1 MLSKNH
7 KRVILIFFDLL
18 FSAYIWDVNAS
29 WGNPFYPCL
38 ILSTTTFLIIYT
50 PFEIYWSFRDIY
62 FDRWIPIKN
71 NNLKTSNI
79 KIKVEQSKKGKS
91 QYLGGLLISSNKN
104 NEDRSKNT
112 IVIVCHGFS
121 DKKESLEYYYLPL
134 AYQGYTILVYDARGT
149 GASKK
154 VGKRSHFIKRIDDF
168 KKIVSWI
175 ENNNEFKSYKI
186 YAVGFSIGAITVL
199 CGGFSSANIKKIIAI
214 SSMSYY
220 KQNLPK
226 KNLVVMLSYLMKG
239 VKLSPNNRENEEI
252 SPYIVIE
259 QFKRLISDEE
269 WENYSRRVFLIHA
282 RNDRIIK
289 FKNFKENVTLLGITE
304 KNTLVLK
311 KGGHTQKKNELLI
324 VAASLDF
331 FNS

>member
-29 WGNPFYPCL
+29 WGNPFYTCFL
-38 ILSTTTFLIIYT
+38 LSTTTFLIIYT

-62 FDRWIPIKN
+62 FDRWIPIKH
-71 NNLKTSNI
+71 NNLKTSKI
-79 KIKVEQSKKGKS
+79 EIKVDQNKKGKS
-91 QYLGGLLISSNKN
+91 EYLRGLLISFDENNK
-104 NEDRSKNT
+104 DRSNDT
-112 IVIVCHGFS
+112 VVIVCHGFS
-121 DKKESLEYYYLPL
+121 DKKETLEYYYLPL

-149 GASKK
+149 GESKK
-154 VGKRSHFIKRIDDF
+154 VGKRNQFIKRIDDF

-175 ENNNEFKSYKI
+175 ENNNELKFYKI
-186 YAVGFSIGAITVL
+186 YSVGFSIGAITVL
-199 CGGFSSANIKKIIAI
+199 CGGFSSENIKKIIAI

-226 KNLVVMLSYLMKG
+226 YNLIVMLSYLMKG
-239 VKLSPNNRENEEI
+239 VKLFPNKKENEEL

-259 QFKRLISDEE
+259 QFKSLISDEE
-269 WENYSRRVFLIHA
+269 WEKYSQRVFLIHA
-282 RNDRIIK
+282 KNDKIIK

-304 KNTLVLK
+304 KNTLILK
-311 KGGHTQKKNELLI
+311 KGGHTQKKNELLL
-324 VAASLDF
+324 VSASLKF

>member
-7 KRVILIFFDLL
+7 KRVILIIFDLL
-18 FSAYIWDVNAS
+18 FSAYIWNVNAS

-38 ILSTTTFLIIYT
+38 VLSTTTFLIIYT

-62 FDRWIPIKN
+62 FDRWAPIKHS
-71 NNLKTSNI
+71 NLKTSNI
-79 KIKVEQSKKGKS
+79 KIKVEQSKNGKS
-91 QYLGGLLISSNKN
+91 QYLGGLLISSSEN
-104 NEDRSKNT
+104 NEEISKKT

-121 DKKESLEYYYLPL
+121 DKKETLEYYYLPL
-134 AYQGYTILVYDARGT
+134 AYQGYTILAYDARGT
-149 GASKK
+149 GESKK
-154 VGKRSHFIKRIDDF
+154 IGKRSQFIERIDDF
-168 KKIVSWI
+168 KKVVSWI
-175 ENNNEFKSYKI
+175 ENNKEFKSYKI

-199 CGGFSSANIKKIIAI
+199 CGGFSSENIKKIIAI

-226 KNLVVMLSYLMKG
+226 NNLIVMLSYLMKG
-239 VKLSPNNRENEEI
+239 VKLFPNNRENEEL
-252 SPYIVIE
+252 SPYIVVE
-259 QFKRLISDEE
+259 QFKSLISDEE
-269 WENYSRRVFLIHA
+269 WEYYSRRVFLIHA

-289 FKNFKENVTLLGITE
+289 FKNFKENVAILGVTE

-311 KGGHTQKKNELLI
+311 KGGHTQKKNELLL
-324 VAASLDF
+324 VAASLNF

>member
-29 WGNPFYPCL
+29 WGNPFYTCFL
-38 ILSTTTFLIIYT
+38 LSTTTFLIIYT

-62 FDRWIPIKN
+62 FDRWISIKH
-71 NNLKTSNI
+71 NNLKISNI
-79 KIKVEQSKKGKS
+79 KIKVDQSKKGKS
-91 QYLGGLLISSNKN
+91 EYLRGLLISFDENNK
-104 NEDRSKNT
+104 DRLNDT
-112 IVIVCHGFS
+112 VVIVSHGFS
-121 DKKESLEYYYLPL
+121 DKKES
-134 AYQGYTILVYDARGT
+134 
-149 GASKK
+149 KK
-154 VGKRSHFIKRIDDF
+154 VGKRNQFIKRIDDF

-175 ENNNEFKSYKI
+175 ENNNELKSYKI
-186 YAVGFSIGAITVL
+186 YSVGFSIGAITVL
-199 CGGFSSANIKKIIAI
+199 CGGFSSENIKKIIAI

-226 KNLVVMLSYLMKG
+226 YNIIVMLSYLLKG
-239 VKLSPNNRENEEI
+239 VKLFPNKKENEEL

-259 QFKRLISDEE
+259 QFKSLISDEE
-269 WENYSRRVFLIHA
+269 WEKYSQRVFLIHA
-282 RNDRIIK
+282 KNDKIIK

-304 KNTLVLK
+304 KNTLILK
-311 KGGHTQKKNELLI
+311 KGGHTQKKNELLL
-324 VAASLDF
+324 VSASLKF

>member
-1 MLSKNH
+1 
-7 KRVILIFFDLL
+7 L

-29 WGNPFYPCL
+29 WGNPFNTCFL
-38 ILSTTTFLIIYT
+38 LSTTTFLIIYT

-62 FDRWIPIKN
+62 FDRWIPIKR
-71 NNLKTSNI
+71 NNLKTSKINI
-79 KIKVEQSKKGKS
+79 KVDQNKKGKS
-91 QYLGGLLISSNKN
+91 EYLRGLLISFDENNKDWLN
-104 NEDRSKNT
+104 DT
-112 IVIVCHGFS
+112 VVIVSHGFS
-121 DKKESLEYYYLPL
+121 DKKETLEYYYLPL

-149 GASKK
+149 GESKK
-154 VGKRSHFIKRIDDF
+154 VGKRNQFIKRIDDF

-175 ENNNEFKSYKI
+175 ENNNELKFYKI

-199 CGGFSSANIKKIIAI
+199 CGGFSSENIKKIIAI

-226 KNLVVMLSYLMKG
+226 YNLIVMLSYLIKG
-239 VKLSPNNRENEEI
+239 VKLFPNKKENEKF

-259 QFKRLISDEE
+259 QFKSLISLEE
-269 WENYSRRVFLIHA
+269 WEQYSQRVFLIHA
-282 RNDRIIK
+282 KNDKIIK

-304 KNTLVLK
+304 KNTLILK
-311 KGGHTQKKNELLI
+311 KGGHTQKKNELLL
-324 VAASLDF
+324 VSASLKF

>member
-7 KRVILIFFDLL
+7 KRVILIFLDIL

-29 WGNPFYPCL
+29 WGNPFNTCFL
-38 ILSTTTFLIIYT
+38 LSTTTLLIIYT

-62 FDRWIPIKN
+62 FDRWIPIKH
-71 NNLKTSNI
+71 NNLKTSKI
-79 KIKVEQSKKGKS
+79 KIKVDQSKKGKS
-91 QYLGGLLISSNKN
+91 EYLRGLLISFDDINK
-104 NEDRSKNT
+104 DRLDDTVVVVS
-112 IVIVCHGFS
+112 HGFS
-121 DKKESLEYYYLPL
+121 DKKETLEYYYLPL

-149 GASKK
+149 GESKK
-154 VGKRSHFIKRIDDF
+154 VGKRNQFIKRIDDF

-175 ENNNEFKSYKI
+175 ENNNALKSYKI

-199 CGGFSSANIKKIIAI
+199 CGGFSSENIKKIIAI

-226 KNLVVMLSYLMKG
+226 YNLIVMLSYLMKG
-239 VKLSPNNRENEEI
+239 VKLFPNSKENESL
-252 SPYIVIE
+252 SPHIVIE
-259 QFKRLISDEE
+259 QFKSLISDEE
-269 WENYSRRVFLIHA
+269 WKQYSQRVFLIHA
-282 RNDRIIK
+282 KNDKIIK

-304 KNTLVLK
+304 KNTLILK
-311 KGGHTQKKNELLI
+311 KGGHTQKKNELLL
-324 VAASLDF
+324 VSASLKF

>member
-29 WGNPFYPCL
+29 WGTPFYTCFL
-38 ILSTTTFLIIYT
+38 LSTTTFLIIYT

-62 FDRWIPIKN
+62 FDRWIPIKH
-71 NNLKTSNI
+71 NNLKTSKI
-79 KIKVEQSKKGKS
+79 KIKVDQSKKGKS
-91 QYLGGLLISSNKN
+91 ENLRGLLISFDDNNK
-104 NEDRSKNT
+104 DRSKDT

-121 DKKESLEYYYLPL
+121 DKKETLEYYYLPL

-149 GASKK
+149 GESKK
-154 VGKRSHFIKRIDDF
+154 VGKRNQFIKRINDF

-175 ENNNEFKSYKI
+175 ENNNEHKSYKI

-199 CGGFSSANIKKIIAI
+199 CGGFSNENIKKIIAI

-226 KNLVVMLSYLMKG
+226 YNIIVMLSYLLKG
-239 VKLSPNNRENEEI
+239 VKLFPNKKENEKL

-259 QFKRLISDEE
+259 QFKSLISDEK
-269 WENYSRRVFLIHA
+269 WEQFSQRVFLIHA
-282 RNDRIIK
+282 KNDKIIK
-289 FKNFKENVTLLGITE
+289 FKNLKENVTLLGITE
-304 KNTLVLK
+304 KNTLILK
-311 KGGHTQKKNELLI
+311 KGGHTQKKNELLL
-324 VAASLDF
+324 VSASLKF

>member
-18 FSAYIWDVNAS
+18 ISAYIWNVNAS

-38 ILSTTTFLIIYT
+38 VLSTTTFLIIYT

-62 FDRWIPIKN
+62 FDRWIPIKH
-71 NNLKTSNI
+71 NNLKTSKI
-79 KIKVEQSKKGKS
+79 KIKVDQSKKGKS
-91 QYLGGLLISSNKN
+91 EHLGGLLISFDENNKDRLN
-104 NEDRSKNT
+104 NT
-112 IVIVCHGFS
+112 VIIVSHGFS
-121 DKKESLEYYYLPL
+121 DKKETLEYYYLPL

-149 GASKK
+149 GESKK
-154 VGKRSHFIKRIDDF
+154 VGKRYQFIKRIDDF

-175 ENNNEFKSYKI
+175 ENNNELKSYKI
-186 YAVGFSIGAITVL
+186 YAAGFSIGAITVL
-199 CGGFSSANIKKIIAI
+199 CGGFSSENILKIIAI

-226 KNLVVMLSYLMKG
+226 YNLIVMLSYLIKG
-239 VKLSPNNRENEEI
+239 VKLFPNKKENEKL

-259 QFKRLISDEE
+259 KSKRLLPEDI
-269 WENYSRRVFLIHA
+269 WRNYSKRIFLIHA
-282 RNDRIIK
+282 RNDKIIK
-289 FKNFKENVTLLGITE
+289 FKNFKENVELLDLSE
-304 KNTLVLK
+304 KNTVVLN
-311 KGGHTQKKNELLI
+311 KGGHTQKKNELVL
-324 VAASLDF
+324 VAASLKF

>member
-1 MLSKNH
+1 MLSKNQ
-7 KRVILIFFDLL
+7 KRVILVFFDLL
-18 FSAYIWDVNAS
+18 FSAYIWNVNAS
-29 WGNPFYPCL
+29 WGNTFYICL

-62 FDRWIPIKN
+62 FDRWIPVRY
-71 NNLKTSNI
+71 NNLKTSKI
-79 KIKVEQSKKGKS
+79 KIEVEQGKKGKS
-91 QYLGGLLISSNKN
+91 KCLGGLLISFGENNK
-104 NEDRSKNT
+104 DRSKDT

-121 DKKESLEYYYLPL
+121 DKKETLEYYYLPL

-149 GASKK
+149 GESKK
-154 VGKRSHFIKRIDDF
+154 VGKRSQFIKRIDDF

-175 ENNNEFKSYKI
+175 ENNNELKSYKI

-199 CGGFSSANIKKIIAI
+199 CGGFSSEKIKKIIAI

-226 KNLVVMLSYLMKG
+226 YNLIVMLSYLMKG
-239 VKLSPNNRENEEI
+239 VKLFPNKKENEEL

-259 QFKRLISDEE
+259 QFKSLISDEE
-269 WENYSRRVFLIHA
+269 WDYYSRRVFLIHA

-304 KNTLVLK
+304 KNTLILK
-311 KGGHTQKKNELLI
+311 KGGHTQKKNELLL
-324 VAASLDF
+324 VAASLAF
-331 FNS
+331 FNT

>member
-18 FSAYIWDVNAS
+18 ISAYIWNVNAS

-38 ILSTTTFLIIYT
+38 VLSTTTFLIIYT

-62 FDRWIPIKN
+62 FDRWIPIKH
-71 NNLKTSNI
+71 NNLKTSKI
-79 KIKVEQSKKGKS
+79 KIKVDQSKKGKS
-91 QYLGGLLISSNKN
+91 EHLGGLLISFDENNKDRLN
-104 NEDRSKNT
+104 NT
-112 IVIVCHGFS
+112 VVIVSHGFS
-121 DKKESLEYYYLPL
+121 DKKETLEYYYLPL

-149 GASKK
+149 GESKK
-154 VGKRSHFIKRIDDF
+154 VGKRYQFIKRIDDF

-175 ENNNEFKSYKI
+175 ENNNELKSYKI

-199 CGGFSSANIKKIIAI
+199 CGGFSSENIKKIIAI

-226 KNLVVMLSYLMKG
+226 YNLIVMLSYLMKG
-239 VKLSPNNRENEEI
+239 VKLFPNKKENEKL
-252 SPYIVIE
+252 SPFVVIE
-259 QFKRLISDEE
+259 QFKSLISDEE
-269 WENYSRRVFLIHA
+269 WEQYSQRVFLIHA
-282 RNDRIIK
+282 KNDKIIK
-289 FKNFKENVTLLGITE
+289 FKNFIENVTLLGITE
-304 KNTLVLK
+304 KNTLILK
-311 KGGHTQKKNELLI
+311 KGGHTQKKNELLL
-324 VAASLDF
+324 VSASLKF

>member
-29 WGNPFYPCL
+29 WGNPFYTCFL
-38 ILSTTTFLIIYT
+38 LSTTTFLIIYT

-62 FDRWIPIKN
+62 FDRWIPIKH
-71 NNLKTSNI
+71 NNLKTSKI
-79 KIKVEQSKKGKS
+79 KIKVDQSKKGKS
-91 QYLGGLLISSNKN
+91 EYLRGLLISFDDNNK
-104 NEDRSKNT
+104 DRSKDT

-121 DKKESLEYYYLPL
+121 DKKETLEYYYLPL

-149 GASKK
+149 GESKK
-154 VGKRSHFIKRIDDF
+154 VGKRNQFIKRINDF

-175 ENNNEFKSYKI
+175 ENNNEHKSYKI
-186 YAVGFSIGAITVL
+186 YAAGFSIGAITVL
-199 CGGFSSANIKKIIAI
+199 CGGFSNENIKKIVAI

-226 KNLVVMLSYLMKG
+226 YNIIVMLSYLLKG
-239 VKLSPNNRENEEI
+239 VKLFPNKKENEKL

-259 QFKRLISDEE
+259 QFKSLISDEK
-269 WENYSRRVFLIHA
+269 WEQFSQRVFLIHA
-282 RNDRIIK
+282 KNDKIIK

-304 KNTLVLK
+304 KNTLILK
-311 KGGHTQKKNELLI
+311 KGGHTQKKNELLL
-324 VAASLDF
+324 VSASLKF

>member
-7 KRVILIFFDLL
+7 KRVILIFFALL
-18 FSAYIWDVNAS
+18 FSAYIWNVNAS

-38 ILSTTTFLIIYT
+38 ILAITTFLIIYT

-62 FDRWIPIKN
+62 FDRWNPIKY

-91 QYLGGLLISSNKN
+91 NHLGGLLISFDENNK
-104 NEDRSKNT
+104 DRSKDT

-121 DKKESLEYYYLPL
+121 DKKETLDYYYLPL

-149 GASKK
+149 GESKK
-154 VGKRSHFIKRIDDF
+154 VGKRSQFIKRIDDF
-168 KKIVSWI
+168 KKIVNWI
-175 ENNNEFKSYKI
+175 ENNNELKSYKI

-199 CGGFSSANIKKIIAI
+199 SGGFSNEKIKKIIAI
-214 SSMSYY
+214 SSMSNY

-226 KNLVVMLSYLMKG
+226 YNLIVMLSYFIKG
-239 VKLSPNNRENEEI
+239 VKLFPNIKENEEL
-252 SPYIVIE
+252 SPYIVIK
-259 QFKRLISDEE
+259 QLKSLISDEK
-269 WENYSRRVFLIHA
+269 WKQYSQRVFLIHA
-282 RNDRIIK
+282 RNDKIIK

-311 KGGHTQKKNELLI
+311 KGGHTQKKNELLL
-324 VAASLDF
+324 VAASFDF
-331 FNS
+331 FKS

>member
-29 WGNPFYPCL
+29 WGNPFYTCFL
-38 ILSTTTFLIIYT
+38 LSTTTFLIIYT

-62 FDRWIPIKN
+62 FDRWIPIKH
-71 NNLKTSNI
+71 NNLKTSKI
-79 KIKVEQSKKGKS
+79 KIKVDQSKKGKS
-91 QYLGGLLISSNKN
+91 EYLRGLLISFDENNKA
-104 NEDRSKNT
+104 RSKDT

-121 DKKESLEYYYLPL
+121 DKKETLEYYYLPL

-149 GASKK
+149 GESKK
-154 VGKRSHFIKRIDDF
+154 VGKRNQFIKRINDF

-175 ENNNEFKSYKI
+175 ENNNEYKSYKI

-199 CGGFSSANIKKIIAI
+199 CGGFSNENIKKIVAI

-226 KNLVVMLSYLMKG
+226 YNIIVMLSYLLKG
-239 VKLSPNNRENEEI
+239 VKLFPNKKENEKL

-259 QFKRLISDEE
+259 QFKSLISDEK
-269 WENYSRRVFLIHA
+269 WEQFSQRVFLIHA
-282 RNDRIIK
+282 KNDKIIK

-304 KNTLVLK
+304 KNTLILK
-311 KGGHTQKKNELLI
+311 KGGHTQKKNELLL
-324 VAASLDF
+324 VSASLKF

>member
-29 WGNPFYPCL
+29 WGNPFYTCFL
-38 ILSTTTFLIIYT
+38 LSTTTFLIIYT

-62 FDRWIPIKN
+62 FDRWIPIKH
-71 NNLKTSNI
+71 NNLKTSKI
-79 KIKVEQSKKGKS
+79 EIKVDQNKKGKS
-91 QYLGGLLISSNKN
+91 EYLRGLLISFDENNK
-104 NEDRSKNT
+104 DRLNDT
-112 IVIVCHGFS
+112 VVIVSHGFS
-121 DKKESLEYYYLPL
+121 DKKETLEYYYLPL

-149 GASKK
+149 GESKK
-154 VGKRSHFIKRIDDF
+154 VGKRSQFIKRIDDF
-168 KKIVSWI
+168 KKVVSWI
-175 ENNNEFKSYKI
+175 ENNNELKSYKI

-199 CGGFSSANIKKIIAI
+199 CGGFSSDNIKKIIAI
-214 SSMSYY
+214 SAMSYY

-226 KNLVVMLSYLMKG
+226 YNLIVMLSYLVKG
-239 VKLSPNNRENEEI
+239 VKLFPSIKENEKI

-259 QFKRLISDEE
+259 QFKSLISNEE

-282 RNDRIIK
+282 RDDRIIK
-289 FKNFKENVTLLGITE
+289 FKNFKENVSLLGITE
-304 KNTLVLK
+304 KNTLILK
-311 KGGHTQKKNELLI
+311 KGGHTQKKNELLL
-324 VAASLDF
+324 VSASLKF

>member
-1 MLSKNH
+1 MLSENY

-18 FSAYIWDVNAS
+18 FSAYIWNVNAS
-29 WGNPFYPCL
+29 WGNPFYTCL
-38 ILSTTTFLIIYT
+38 LLSTTTFLIIYT

-62 FDRWIPIKN
+62 FKRWAPIKY
-71 NNLKTSNI
+71 NNLKKSNI
-79 KIKVEQSKKGKS
+79 KIKVEQSKKEKS
-91 QYLGGLLISSNKN
+91 NYLGGFLISPDEHHK
-104 NEDRSKNT
+104 DQSKDT

-121 DKKESLEYYYLPL
+121 DKKETLEYYYLPL

-149 GASKK
+149 GESKK
-154 VGKRSHFIKRIDDF
+154 VGKRSQFIKRIDDF

-175 ENNNEFKSYKI
+175 ENNSKLKSYRI
-186 YAVGFSIGAITVL
+186 FAAGFSIGAITVL
-199 CGGFSSANIKKIIAI
+199 CGGFSSENVKKIIAI

-226 KNLVVMLSYLMKG
+226 YNLIVMLSYLIKG
-239 VKLSPNNRENEEI
+239 VKLFPNTRENEEL

-259 QFKRLISDEE
+259 RFKSLITDEE
-269 WENYSRRVFLIHA
+269 WKYYSQRVFLIHA
-282 RNDRIIK
+282 RNDKIIK
-289 FKNFKENVTLLGITE
+289 FKNFNENATLLDITE
-304 KNTLVLK
+304 KNKLILK
-311 KGGHTQKKNELLI
+311 TGGHTQKKNELLL

>member
-1 MLSKNH
+1 MLSKNQ
-7 KRVILIFFDLL
+7 KRVILIFFDIL
-18 FSAYIWDVNAS
+18 FSAYIWNVNAS
-29 WGNPFYPCL
+29 WGNTFSTCL
-38 ILSTTTFLIIYT
+38 VLSTTTFLIIYT

-62 FDRWIPIKN
+62 FDRWIPIKY
-71 NNLKTSNI
+71 NNLNTSKI
-79 KIKVEQSKKGKS
+79 KIRVEQGKKGKGK
-91 QYLGGLLISSNKN
+91 YLGGLLISFSENNK
-104 NEDRSKNT
+104 DRSKDT

-121 DKKESLEYYYLPL
+121 DKKEKLEYYYLPL

-149 GASKK
+149 GESKK
-154 VGKRSHFIKRIDDF
+154 VGKRSQFIKRIDDF
-168 KKIVSWI
+168 RKIISWI
-175 ENNNEFKSYKI
+175 ENNNELKSHKI

-199 CGGFSSANIKKIIAI
+199 CGGFSSESIEKIVAI

-226 KNLVVMLSYLMKG
+226 YNLIVMLSYLMKG
-239 VKLSPNNRENEEI
+239 VKLFPNKKENEEL

-259 QFKRLISDEE
+259 QFKNSISDEE
-269 WENYSRRVFLIHA
+269 WDYYSRKVFLIHA

-289 FKNFKENVTLLGITE
+289 FKNFKENVALLGITE
-304 KNTLVLK
+304 KNTLILK
-311 KGGHTQKKNELLI
+311 KGGHTQKKNELLL

>member
-18 FSAYIWDVNAS
+18 ISAYIWNVNAS

-38 ILSTTTFLIIYT
+38 VLSTTTFLIIYT

-62 FDRWIPIKN
+62 FDRWIPIEH
-71 NNLKTSNI
+71 NNLKTSKI
-79 KIKVEQSKKGKS
+79 KIKVDQSRKGKS
-91 QYLGGLLISSNKN
+91 EYLGGLVISFDENNK
-104 NEDRSKNT
+104 DRLNDT
-112 IVIVCHGFS
+112 VVIVSHGFS
-121 DKKESLEYYYLPL
+121 DKKETLEYYYLPL

-149 GASKK
+149 GESKK
-154 VGKRSHFIKRIDDF
+154 IGKRNQFIERIEDF

-175 ENNNEFKSYKI
+175 ENNNKLKSYKI
-186 YAVGFSIGAITVL
+186 YAAGFSIGAITVL
-199 CGGFSSANIKKIIAI
+199 CGGFSSENIKKIIAI

-226 KNLVVMLSYLMKG
+226 YNIIVMLSYLMKG
-239 VKLSPNNRENEEI
+239 VKLFPNKKENEKL

-259 QFKRLISDEE
+259 QFKSLISDEE
-269 WENYSRRVFLIHA
+269 WEHYSQRVFLIHA
-282 RNDRIIK
+282 KNDKIIK
-289 FKNFKENVTLLGITE
+289 FVNFKENVTLLGITE
-304 KNTLVLK
+304 KNTLILK
-311 KGGHTQKKNELLI
+311 KGGHTQKKNELLL
-324 VAASLDF
+324 VSASLKF